1 MTFIVQNTTND
12 FDAIHRVPF
21 ATQEEAE
28 QAARDLLSTQ
38 PGAVLRV
45 AQVLKVFRATVTVTE
60 AEPETSPALLGG
72 E

>member
-1 MTFIVQNTTND
+1 MTFIVQNTIND
-12 FDAIHRVPF
+12 FDAIHRTQF

-28 QAARDLLSTQ
+28 QAARDLLATQ
-38 PGAVLRV
+38 PGTVLRV

-60 AEPETSPALLGG
+60 AEPEALPALPVG

>member
-1 MTFIVQNTTND
+1 MTFTVQNTISD
-12 FDAIHRVPF
+12 YDPIHRIAF

-28 QAARDLLSTQ
+28 QAARELLATQ

-60 AEPETSPALLGG
+60 AEPEASPALPVG